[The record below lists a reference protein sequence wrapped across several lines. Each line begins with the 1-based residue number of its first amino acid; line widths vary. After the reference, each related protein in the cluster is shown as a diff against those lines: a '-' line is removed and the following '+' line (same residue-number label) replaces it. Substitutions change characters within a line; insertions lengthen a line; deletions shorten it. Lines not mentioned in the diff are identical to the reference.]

1 MSEREPSSHRA
12 HQAMGPGQ
20 EFDTIRMLMA
30 RWGDLAVDIG
40 DDAAV
45 LPSAGDRTRVIS
57 TDACV
62 EGAHF
67 RREWLSPREV
77 GVRAAA
83 AALSDLAAM
92 GARADA
98 VLLAFVVPDHW
109 RPLLG
114 DVADGIA
121 EVVRAS
127 GARIVGGN
135 LSRGDALSITTTV
148 VGSAARVVSRR
159 GAVPGDVLVVTGTL
173 GGPGRAVRAWNA
185 GEAPDAWARARFA
198 GPVPRLAEG
207 AALAAA
213 GAHAMLDISDGL
225 VADARHLA
233 AASGV
238 RVTIDGGRLPCGE
251 GIDPREVLSSGEEYE
266 LLAALP
272 PEVAGRLLVEWPA
285 RFRVPLTAIGTVT
298 AVEVGGAIDIG
309 DMGDAAGSDA
319 SFPSRVEFGTGHD
332 HFSR

>member
-1 MSEREPSSHRA
+1 MTVHRA
-12 HQAMGPGQ
+12 HQAMGPGH
-20 EFDTIRMLMA
+20 EFDTIRMLMD

-45 LPSAGDRTRVIS
+45 LPVRGDALRVVS

-67 RREWLSPREV
+67 RREWITPFDV
-77 GVRAAA
+77 GVRATAA
-83 AALSDLAAM
+83 AISDIAAM
-92 GARADA
+92 GARVDA
-98 VLLAFVVPDHW
+98 ILVALIVPEAW

-121 EVVRAS
+121 QVVRAS

-135 LSRGDALSITTTV
+135 LSRGDVFAITTTAI
-148 VGSAARVVSRR
+148 GSATRVVSRH
-159 GAVPGDVLVVTGTL
+159 GAKPGDVMVVTGVL
-173 GGPGRAVRAWNA
+173 GGPGNATRALYA
-185 GEAPDAWARARFA
+185 GQTPSPWARSRFVA
-198 GPVPRLAEG
+198 PAPRLAEG

-238 RVTIDGGRLPCGE
+238 RVRIDASQVPTGE
-251 GIDPREVLSSGEEYE
+251 GIDPSAALSSGEEYE

-272 PEVAGRLLVEWPA
+272 PEAAKRLLAEWPG
-285 RFRVPLTAIGTVT
+285 RFSVPLTVIGAVT
-298 AVEVGGAIDIG
+298 STEAGGSVAVEI
-309 DMGDAAGSDA
+309 SDGVTD
-319 SFPSRVEFGTGHD
+319 SRPNTDPRVEFDSGHD